1 MKSIQSPKWTIMT
14 LVLILVATACGP
26 ASEPPTVVPT
36 AASEESPA
44 AETPALA
51 GGKLI
56 YGLTLAPSGIDP
68 HVNASSELGIPLT
81 SVYDTLVWQDLG
93 GEFVPG
99 LAKSWEVSDDGLT
112 YTFHL
117 RDDAVFHDGT
127 PFNAQAVKFNFD
139 RIADPA
145 LKSQKA
151 IFMLGPYESTEI
163 VDDHTVKVHFKEPYA
178 PFLDS
183 ASQVYL
189 GMASPTAVEKWGADY
204 QLHQVGT
211 GPFIMK
217 EHIPQDHLTLVRNP
231 DYRWAPTIFD
241 HQGPA
246 YLEEIEF
253 RFFVEP
259 ATRALALEGGEADV
273 MGEIPPHDAERL
285 ADNAAFT
292 PLPVAIP
299 GQSLQFFLN
308 TEKAPTD
315 DIRVRQAINY
325 AADKEAIVK
334 AIFKEYSPVAHG
346 PLNAFTIGYDKGV
359 ERMYEYDPAKAETL
373 LEEAGWVDSDGNG
386 IRDKDGQPLKLEA
399 YLMGWGYVPE
409 VAQLLQAQLKA
420 VGIEMESQVVA
431 YPAALEAAREGKHN
445 LIPFGLSSSDPDILR
460 TFFHSRNAE
469 GGFNWSKVR
478 DPNLDRLLEDG
489 ARTLDPG
496 KRKEL
501 YAQAQQLIMAEA
513 LILPVRDYVNLNAA
527 SATVEGLRYDLRG
540 WFPWLYDAYLDQKPG
555 F

>member
-1 MKSIQSPKWTIMT
+1 MKSTQSLKLIATT
-14 LVLILVATACGP
+14 LVLVLVATACGP
-26 ASEPPTVVPT
+26 VSEPATAVPT
-36 AASEESPA
+36 PIGEESPA
-44 AETPALA
+44 TEVPSLE

-81 SVYDTLVWQDLG
+81 SVYDTLVWQDLS

-99 LAKSWEVSDDGLT
+99 LAKSWEISDDGLT

-117 RDDAVFHDGT
+117 RDDVVFHDGT
-127 PFNAQAVKFNFD
+127 PFDAQAVKFNLD
-139 RIADPA
+139 RIANPA
-145 LKSQKA
+145 TKSQKA
-151 IFMLGPYESTEI
+151 ILMLGSYESTEI
-163 VDDHTVKVHFKEPYA
+163 VDDYTVEVHFKEPYA

-189 GMASPTAVEKWGADY
+189 GMASPTAIEKWGADY

-217 EHIPQDHLTLVRNP
+217 EYIPKDHLTLVRNP
-231 DYRWAPTIFD
+231 DYNWASSIFN

-259 ATRALALEGGEADV
+259 ATRVLALEEGEADV

-285 ADNAAFT
+285 AEDPVFT
-292 PLPVAIP
+292 LLPVAIP

-315 DIRVRQAINY
+315 DLKVRQAINY

-334 AIFKEYSPVAHG
+334 AIFKEYSPVAYG
-346 PLNAFTIGYDKGV
+346 PLNVFTIGYDKSVVG
-359 ERMYEYDPAKAETL
+359 MYEYDPAKAETL
-373 LEEAGWVDSDGNG
+373 LGEAGWVDSDGDG
-386 IRDKDGQPLKLEA
+386 IREKDGQPLKLEA
-399 YLMGWGYVPE
+399 YLMSWGYVPE

-431 YPAALEAAREGKHN
+431 YPAALEAAREGKHH
-445 LIPFGLSSSDPDILR
+445 LIPFNLSSSDPDILR
-460 TFFHSRNAE
+460 TFFHSSNADS
-469 GGFNWSKVR
+469 GFNWSKVR
-478 DPNLDRLLEDG
+478 DPKLDELLENG
-489 ARTLDPG
+489 ARTLDLD
-496 KRKEL
+496 RRREL
-501 YAQAQQLIMAEA
+501 YAEAQQLIMAEA
-513 LILPVRDYVNLNAA
+513 LILPIRDYVNLNAA
-527 SATVEGLRYDLRG
+527 SAKVKGLRYDLRG
-540 WFPWLYDAYLDQKPG
+540 WFPWLYNVYLEE
-555 F
+555 

>member
-1 MKSIQSPKWTIMT
+1 MKSIQPLKLIITT
-14 LVLILVATACGP
+14 LVLILAATACGP
-26 ASEPPTVVPT
+26 TPEAPTAVPPTPTGEEPPG
-36 AASEESPA
+36 
-44 AETPALA
+44 AEMPALE

-81 SVYDTLVWQDLG
+81 SVYDTLVWQDLS

-99 LAKSWEVSDDGLT
+99 LAKSWEISDDGLT

-117 RDDAVFHDGT
+117 RDDVVFHDGT
-127 PFNAQAVKFNFD
+127 PFDAQAVKFNLD

-145 LKSQKA
+145 TKSQKA
-151 IFMLGPYESTEI
+151 LFMLGPYESTEI
-163 VDDHTVKVHFKEPYA
+163 VADYTVKVHLKEPYA

-189 GMASPTAVEKWGADY
+189 GMASPTAIEKWGADY

-211 GPFIMK
+211 GPFILK
-217 EHIPQDHLTLVRNP
+217 EYIPQDHMTLVRNP
-231 DYRWAPTIFD
+231 DYNWAPPIFD

-246 YLEEIEF
+246 YLEAIEF

-285 ADNAAFT
+285 ADNPAFT
-292 PLPVAIP
+292 LLPVAIP

-315 DIRVRQAINY
+315 DLRVRQAINY
-325 AADKEAIVK
+325 ATDKEAIVK

-346 PLNAFTIGYDKGV
+346 PLNAFTIGYDESV
-359 ERMYEYDPAKAETL
+359 EGMYEVDPAKAKKL
-373 LEEAGWVDSDGNG
+373 LDEAGWVDSDGDGN
-386 IRDKDGQPLKLEA
+386 REKDGQLLKLEA

-445 LIPFGLSSSDPDILR
+445 LIPFSLSSSDPDILR
-460 TFFHSRNAE
+460 TFFHSSNADS
-469 GGFNWSKVR
+469 GFNWSKVR
-478 DPNLDRLLEDG
+478 DPKLDELLENGAHTLDLDR
-489 ARTLDPG
+489 
-496 KRKEL
+496 RKEL
-501 YAQAQQLIMAEA
+501 YAEAQQLIMAQA
-513 LILPVRDYVNLNAA
+513 LTLPIRDYVNLNAA
-527 SATVEGLRYDLRG
+527 SAKVKGLRYDLRG
-540 WFPWLYDAYLDQKPG
+540 WFPWLYDVYLEQ
-555 F
+555 

>member
-1 MKSIQSPKWTIMT
+1 M
-14 LVLILVATACGP
+14 
-26 ASEPPTVVPT
+26 
-36 AASEESPA
+36 
-44 AETPALA
+44 
-51 GGKLI
+51 
-56 YGLTLAPSGIDP
+56 
-68 HVNASSELGIPLT
+68 
-81 SVYDTLVWQDLG
+81 
-93 GEFVPG
+93 PG

-117 RDDAVFHDGT
+117 RDDVVFHDGT
-127 PFNAQAVKFNFD
+127 PFNAQAVKFNLN

-145 LKSQKA
+145 TKSQKA
-151 IFMLGPYESTEI
+151 ILMLGSYESTEI
-163 VDDHTVKVHFKEPYA
+163 VDDYTVRVHFKEPYA

-183 ASQVYL
+183 VSQVYL

-217 EHIPQDHLTLVRNP
+217 EYIPKDHLTLVRNP
-231 DYRWAPTIFD
+231 DYNWASSIFN

-253 RFFVEP
+253 RFFIEP

-285 ADNAAFT
+285 ADNPAFIL
-292 PLPVAIP
+292 LPAAIP

-315 DIRVRQAINY
+315 NLQIRQALNY

-334 AIFKEYSPVAHG
+334 AIFKEYSPVAQG
-346 PLNAFTIGYDKGV
+346 PLNAFTIGYDENVRG
-359 ERMYEYDPAKAETL
+359 MYEYDPAKAETL
-373 LEEAGWVDSDGNG
+373 LEEAGWVDSDGDG
-386 IRDKDGQPLKLEA
+386 IRENDGQPLKLEA
-399 YLMGWGYVPE
+399 YLMSWGYVPE

-431 YPAALEAAREGKHN
+431 YPAALEAAREGKHH
-445 LIPFGLSSSDPDILR
+445 LIPFSLSSSDPDILR
-460 TFFHSRNAE
+460 TFFHSSNAE

-478 DPNLDRLLEDG
+478 DPRLDELLENG
-489 ARTLDPG
+489 ANTLELS

-501 YAQAQQLIMAEA
+501 YSEAQQFIMAQA
-513 LILPVRDYVNLNAA
+513 LILPIRDYVNPNAT
-527 SATVEGLRYDLRG
+527 SAKVKRLRYDLRG
-540 WFPWLYDAYLDQKPG
+540 WFPWLYDVYLEE
-555 F
+555 

>member
-1 MKSIQSPKWTIMT
+1 MKSIKSPKLIATT
-14 LVLILVATACGP
+14 LVLILVVIACGP
-26 ASEPPTVVPT
+26 TSEPPTAVPT
-36 AASEESPA
+36 PAGEESPT
-44 AETPALA
+44 AEGPALQ

-81 SVYDTLVWQDLG
+81 SVYDTLVWQDLN

-99 LAKSWEVSDDGLT
+99 LAKAWEISDDGLT

-117 RDDAVFHDGT
+117 RDDVTFHDGT
-127 PFNAQAVKFNFD
+127 PFNAQAVKFNLE
-139 RIADPA
+139 RIADPVT
-145 LKSQKA
+145 KSQKA
-151 IFMLGPYESTEI
+151 VLMLGPYESTEI
-163 VDDHTVKVHFKEPYA
+163 VDDYTIKVHFKELYA

-217 EHIPQDHLTLVRNP
+217 ECIPKDHLTLVRNP
-231 DYRWAPTIFD
+231 DYNWAPSIFN

-246 YLEEIEF
+246 YLEEIVF

-259 ATRALALEGGEADV
+259 ATRVLALEGGEAEV

-285 ADNAAFT
+285 AGNSAFT
-292 PLPVAIP
+292 LLPVNIP

-315 DIRVRQAINY
+315 DLKVRQAINY
-325 AADKEAIVK
+325 ATDKEGIVK
-334 AIFKEYSPVAHG
+334 AIFKEYSPVAYG
-346 PLNAFTIGYDKGV
+346 PLNAFTIGYDGSV
-359 ERMYEYDPAKAETL
+359 AGLYEYDPAKAETL
-373 LEEAGWVDSDGNG
+373 LEEADWVDSDGDG
-386 IRDKDGQPLKLEA
+386 TREKDGQPLKLEA

-445 LIPFGLSSSDPDILR
+445 LVPFSLSSSDPDILR
-460 TFFHSRNAE
+460 TFFHSSNADS
-469 GGFNWSKVR
+469 GFNWSKVR
-478 DPNLDRLLEDG
+478 DPELDELLENG
-489 ARTLDPG
+489 ARTLDLG
-496 KRKEL
+496 RRKEL
-501 YAQAQQLIMAEA
+501 YAEAQRLIMAEA
-513 LILPVRDYVNLNAA
+513 LILPMRDYVNLNAA
-527 SATVEGLRYDLRG
+527 SARVEGLRYDLRG
-540 WFPWLYDAYLDQKPG
+540 WFPWLYDAYLEQ
-555 F
+555 

>member
-1 MKSIQSPKWTIMT
+1 MKSIKSLTLTITT
-14 LVLILVATACGP
+14 LVLILAAIACGP
-26 ASEPPTVVPT
+26 ASEPPTAVPT
-36 AASEESPA
+36 SVGEESPA
-44 AETPALA
+44 AEMPALE

-68 HVNASSELGIPLT
+68 HVHASSELGIPLT
-81 SVYDTLVWQDLG
+81 SVYDTLVWQDLS

-117 RDDAVFHDGT
+117 RDDVVFHDGT

-145 LKSQKA
+145 TKSQKA
-151 IFMLGPYESTEI
+151 VFMLGPYESTEV
-163 VDDHTVKVHFKEPYA
+163 VDDYTVKVHFKEPYA

-217 EHIPQDHLTLVRNP
+217 EYIPKDHLTLVRNP
-231 DYRWAPTIFD
+231 DYNWAPSIFN

-285 ADNAAFT
+285 ADNPAFT
-292 PLPVAIP
+292 LLPVAIP

-315 DIRVRQAINY
+315 DLQVRQALNY
-325 AADKEAIVK
+325 ATDKEAIVK
-334 AIFKEYSPVAHG
+334 AIFREYSPVAHG
-346 PLNAFTIGYDKGV
+346 PLNAFTIGYDEGV
-359 ERMYEYDPAKAETL
+359 VGMYEYDPAKAETL
-373 LEEAGWVDSDGNG
+373 LEEAGWVESDGDG
-386 IRDKDGQPLKLEA
+386 IREKDGQPLKLEA

-409 VAQLLQAQLKA
+409 VAQLLQAQFKA
-420 VGIEMESQVVA
+420 VGIEMESQVIA
-431 YPAALEAAREGKHN
+431 YPAALEAAREGKHH
-445 LIPFGLSSSDPDILR
+445 LVPFSLSSSDPDILR
-460 TFFHSRNAE
+460 TFFHSSNADS
-469 GGFNWSKVR
+469 GFNWSKIR
-478 DPNLDRLLEDG
+478 DPRLDELLENG
-489 ARTLDPG
+489 VRTLDLG
-496 KRKEL
+496 RRREL
-501 YAQAQQLIMAEA
+501 YAEAQQLIMAEA
-513 LILPVRDYVNLNAA
+513 LILPIRDYVNLNAT
-527 SATVEGLRYDLRG
+527 SARVKGLRYDLRG
-540 WFPWLYDAYLDQKPG
+540 WFPWLYDVYLEQ
-555 F
+555 

>member
-1 MKSIQSPKWTIMT
+1 MKSTQSLKLIATT
-14 LVLILVATACGP
+14 LVLVLVATACGP
-26 ASEPPTVVPT
+26 VSEPATAVPPPIG
-36 AASEESPA
+36 EESPA
-44 AETPALA
+44 TEGPSLE

-56 YGLTLAPSGIDP
+56 YGLTLDPSGIDP

-81 SVYDTLVWQDLG
+81 SVYDTLVWQDLS

-99 LAKSWEVSDDGLT
+99 LAKSWEISDDGLT

-117 RDDAVFHDGT
+117 RDDVSFHDGT
-127 PFNAQAVKFNFD
+127 PFNAPAVKFNLD

-145 LKSQKA
+145 TKSQKA
-151 IFMLGPYESTEI
+151 ILMLGSYESTEI
-163 VDDHTVKVHFKEPYA
+163 VDDYTVEVHFKEPYA

-189 GMASPTAVEKWGADY
+189 GMASPTAIEKWGADY
-204 QLHQVGT
+204 PLHQVGT

-217 EHIPQDHLTLVRNP
+217 EYIPKDHLTLVRNP
-231 DYRWAPTIFD
+231 DYHWASSIFN

-259 ATRALALEGGEADV
+259 ATRVLALEEGEADV

-285 ADNAAFT
+285 ADNPAFT
-292 PLPVAIP
+292 LLPVAIP

-315 DIRVRQAINY
+315 DLKVRQAINY

-334 AIFKEYSPVAHG
+334 AIFKEYSPVAYG
-346 PLNAFTIGYDKGV
+346 PLNVFTIGYDKSVVG
-359 ERMYEYDPAKAETL
+359 MYEYDPPKAETL
-373 LEEAGWVDSDGNG
+373 LEEAGWVDSDGDG
-386 IRDKDGQPLKLEA
+386 IREKDGQPLKLEA
-399 YLMGWGYVPE
+399 YLMSWGYVPE

-431 YPAALEAAREGKHN
+431 YPAALEAAREGKHH
-445 LIPFGLSSSDPDILR
+445 LIPFSLSSSDPDILR
-460 TFFHSRNAE
+460 TFFHSSNADS
-469 GGFNWSKVR
+469 GFNWSKVR
-478 DPNLDRLLEDG
+478 DPKLDELLENG
-489 ARTLDPG
+489 ARTLDLD
-496 KRKEL
+496 RRREL
-501 YAQAQQLIMAEA
+501 YAEAQQLIMAEA
-513 LILPVRDYVNLNAA
+513 LILPIRDYVNLNAA
-527 SATVEGLRYDLRG
+527 SAKVKGLRYDLRG
-540 WFPWLYDAYLDQKPG
+540 WFPWLYDVYLEE
-555 F
+555 

>member
-1 MKSIQSPKWTIMT
+1 MKSIKSPKLIATT
-14 LVLILVATACGP
+14 LVLILVAIACGP
-26 ASEPPTVVPT
+26 TSEPLTAVPT
-36 AASEESPA
+36 PADEESPTT
-44 AETPALA
+44 EGPALQ

-81 SVYDTLVWQDLG
+81 SVYDTLVWQDLS
-93 GEFVPG
+93 GEFMPG
-99 LAKSWEVSDDGLT
+99 LAKAWEISDDGLT
-112 YTFHL
+112 YIFHL
-117 RDDAVFHDGT
+117 RDDVVFHDGT
-127 PFNAQAVKFNFD
+127 PFNARAVKFNLD
-139 RIADPA
+139 RIADPVT
-145 LKSQKA
+145 KSQKA
-151 IFMLGPYESTEI
+151 VLMLGPYESTEI
-163 VDDHTVKVHFKEPYA
+163 IDDYTIKVHFKELYA

-217 EHIPQDHLTLVRNP
+217 EYIPQDHLTLVRNP
-231 DYRWAPTIFD
+231 DYNWAPSIFH

-246 YLEEIEF
+246 YLEEIVF

-259 ATRALALEGGEADV
+259 ATRVLALEGGEADV

-285 ADNAAFT
+285 ANNSAFT
-292 PLPVAIP
+292 LLPVNIP

-315 DIRVRQAINY
+315 ELQVRQAINY

-346 PLNAFTIGYDKGV
+346 PLNAFTIGYDGSV
-359 ERMYEYDPAKAETL
+359 AGMYEYDPAKAETL
-373 LEEAGWVDSDGNG
+373 LEEAGWVDSDGDG
-386 IRDKDGQPLKLEA
+386 TREKDGQPLKLEA
-399 YLMGWGYVPE
+399 YLMGWGYVSE

-445 LIPFGLSSSDPDILR
+445 LIPFSLSSSDPDILR
-460 TFFHSRNAE
+460 TFFHSSNADS
-469 GGFNWSKVR
+469 GFNWSKVR
-478 DPNLDRLLEDG
+478 DPKLDELLEDG
-489 ARTLDPG
+489 TRTLDLG
-496 KRKEL
+496 RRKEL
-501 YAQAQQLIMAEA
+501 YAEAQRLIMAEA
-513 LILPVRDYVNLNAA
+513 LILPMRDYVNLNAT
-527 SATVEGLRYDLRG
+527 SARVKGLRYDLRG
-540 WFPWLYDAYLDQKPG
+540 WFPWLYDVYLEE
-555 F
+555 

>member
-1 MKSIQSPKWTIMT
+1 MRSLKLLDLFTII
-14 LVLILVATACGP
+14 LALILAVIACGP
-26 ASEPPTVVPT
+26 APQPTPVVGKTP
-36 AASEESPA
+36 S
-44 AETPALA
+44 AEMPGRA

-56 YGLTLAPSGIDP
+56 YGLTLVPSGIDP

-81 SVYDTLVWQDLG
+81 SVYDTLVWQDLN

-99 LAKSWEVSDDGLT
+99 LAQSWEVSDDGLT

-117 RDDAVFHDGT
+117 RHDVVFHDGT
-127 PFNAQAVKFNFD
+127 PFNAQAVKFNLD
-139 RIADPA
+139 RIASPA
-145 LKSQKA
+145 TKSQKA
-151 IFMLGPYESTEI
+151 IFMLGSYQSTEI
-163 VDDHTVKVHFKEPYA
+163 ADDYTVRVHFKEPYA

-217 EHIPQDHLTLVRNP
+217 EYIPKDHLTLVRNP
-231 DYRWAPTIFD
+231 DYNWAPTIFN

-285 ADNAAFT
+285 ADNPAFT
-292 PLPVAIP
+292 LLPVAIP

-308 TEKAPTD
+308 TEKPPTD
-315 DIRVRQAINY
+315 DLRVRQAINY

-334 AIFKEYSPVAHG
+334 AIFKAYSPVAHG
-346 PLNAFTIGYDKGV
+346 PLNACTIGYNKAVVG
-359 ERMYEYDPAKAETL
+359 MYGYDPTKAETL
-373 LEEAGWVDSDGNG
+373 LEEAGWVDRDGDG
-386 IRDKDGQPLKLEA
+386 IRERDGQPLKLEA
-399 YLMGWGYVPE
+399 YLMSWGYVPE

-420 VGIEMESQVVA
+420 VGIAMESQVVA
-431 YPAALEAAREGKHN
+431 YPAALEAAREGKHH
-445 LIPFGLSSSDPDILR
+445 LIPFTLSGSDPDLLR
-460 TFFHSRNAE
+460 TFFHSSNAE
-469 GGFNWSKVR
+469 SGFNWSKVR
-478 DPNLDRLLEDG
+478 DPKLDKLLEEG
-489 ARTLDPG
+489 ARTLDPD
-496 KRKEL
+496 KRQAL
-501 YAQAQQLIMAEA
+501 YAEAQQLIMAEA
-513 LILPVRDYVNLNAA
+513 LILPIRDYVNLNAA
-527 SATVEGLRYDLRG
+527 RAKVKGLRYDLRG
-540 WFPWLYDAYLDQKPG
+540 WFPWLYDVYLEQ
-555 F
+555 

>member
-1 MKSIQSPKWTIMT
+1 MKSIKSPKLIATT
-14 LVLILVATACGP
+14 LVLILVAIACGP
-26 ASEPPTVVPT
+26 TSEPPTAVPT
-36 AASEESPA
+36 PADEESPM
-44 AETPALA
+44 AEGPALQ

-81 SVYDTLVWQDLG
+81 SVYDTLVWQDLS
-93 GEFVPG
+93 GEFMPG
-99 LAKSWEVSDDGLT
+99 LAKAWEISDVGLT
-112 YTFHL
+112 YIFHL
-117 RDDAVFHDGT
+117 RDDVVFHDGT
-127 PFNAQAVKFNFD
+127 PFNARAVKFNLD
-139 RIADPA
+139 RIADPVT
-145 LKSQKA
+145 KSQKA
-151 IFMLGPYESTEI
+151 VLMLGPYESTEI
-163 VDDHTVKVHFKEPYA
+163 VDDYTIKVHFKELYA

-217 EHIPQDHLTLVRNP
+217 EYIPQDHLTLVRNP
-231 DYRWAPTIFD
+231 DYNWAPSIFH

-246 YLEEIEF
+246 YLEEIVF

-259 ATRALALEGGEADV
+259 ATRVLALEGGEADV

-285 ADNAAFT
+285 ASNPAFT
-292 PLPVAIP
+292 LLPVNIP

-315 DIRVRQAINY
+315 DLQVRQAINY

-346 PLNAFTIGYDKGV
+346 PLNAFTIGYDGSV
-359 ERMYEYDPAKAETL
+359 AGMYEYDPAKAETL
-373 LEEAGWVDSDGNG
+373 LEEAGWVDSDGDG
-386 IRDKDGQPLKLEA
+386 TCEKDGQPLKLEA

-445 LIPFGLSSSDPDILR
+445 LIPFSLSSSDPDILR
-460 TFFHSRNAE
+460 TFFHSSNADS
-469 GGFNWSKVR
+469 GFNWSKVR
-478 DPNLDRLLEDG
+478 DPKLDELLEEG
-489 ARTLDPG
+489 TRTLDLG
-496 KRKEL
+496 RRKEL
-501 YAQAQQLIMAEA
+501 YAEAQRLIMAEA
-513 LILPVRDYVNLNAA
+513 LILPMRDYVNLNAT
-527 SATVEGLRYDLRG
+527 SARVKGLRYDLRG
-540 WFPWLYDAYLDQKPG
+540 WFPWLYDVYLEE
-555 F
+555 

>member
-1 MKSIQSPKWTIMT
+1 MKSIQPLKLIITT
-14 LVLILVATACGP
+14 LVLILAATACGP
-26 ASEPPTVVPT
+26 TPEAPT
-36 AASEESPA
+36 AVPPPPIGEESPE
-44 AETPALA
+44 AEMPALE

-81 SVYDTLVWQDLG
+81 SVYDTLVWQDLS

-99 LAKSWEVSDDGLT
+99 LAKSWEISDDGLT

-117 RDDAVFHDGT
+117 RDDVVFHDGT
-127 PFNAQAVKFNFD
+127 PFDAQAVKFNLD

-145 LKSQKA
+145 TKSQKA

-163 VDDHTVKVHFKEPYA
+163 VDDYTVKVHLKEPYA

-189 GMASPTAVEKWGADY
+189 GMASPTAIEKWGADY

-211 GPFIMK
+211 GPFILK
-217 EHIPQDHLTLVRNP
+217 EYIPQDHLTLVRNP
-231 DYRWAPTIFD
+231 DYNWAPPIFN

-259 ATRALALEGGEADV
+259 ATRILALEGGEADV

-285 ADNAAFT
+285 ADNPAFT
-292 PLPVAIP
+292 LLPVAIP

-315 DIRVRQAINY
+315 DLRVRQAINY
-325 AADKEAIVK
+325 ATDKEAIVK
-334 AIFKEYSPVAHG
+334 AIFKEYSPVAYG
-346 PLNAFTIGYDKGV
+346 PLNAFTIGYDKNVEGMYGV
-359 ERMYEYDPAKAETL
+359 DPAKAERL
-373 LEEAGWVDSDGNG
+373 LEEAGWVDSDGN
-386 IRDKDGQPLKLEA
+386 REKDGQLLKLEA
-399 YLMGWGYVPE
+399 YLMSWGYVPE

-445 LIPFGLSSSDPDILR
+445 LIPFSLSSSDPDILR
-460 TFFHSRNAE
+460 TFFHSSNADS
-469 GGFNWSKVR
+469 GFNWSKVR
-478 DPNLDRLLEDG
+478 DPRLDELLENG
-489 ARTLDPG
+489 AHTLDLD

-501 YAQAQQLIMAEA
+501 YAEAQQLIMAEA
-513 LILPVRDYVNLNAA
+513 LILPIRDYVNLNATNA
-527 SATVEGLRYDLRG
+527 KVKGLRYDLRG
-540 WFPWLYDAYLDQKPG
+540 WFPWLYDVYLEQ
-555 F
+555 

>member
-1 MKSIQSPKWTIMT
+1 MKSIEALKLTTTT

-26 ASEPPTVVPT
+26 TSEPPTAIPT
-36 AASEESPA
+36 PVGEESLT
-44 AETPALA
+44 AEMPALA

-81 SVYDTLVWQDLG
+81 SVYDTLVWQDLN

-99 LAKSWEVSDDGLT
+99 LAKSWEISDDGLT

-117 RDDAVFHDGT
+117 RDDVVFHDGT
-127 PFNAQAVKFNFD
+127 PFDAQAVKFNLD

-145 LKSQKA
+145 TKSQKA

-163 VDDHTVKVHFKEPYA
+163 VDDYTVKVHLKEPYA

-189 GMASPTAVEKWGADY
+189 GMASPTAIEKWGADY

-211 GPFIMK
+211 GPFILK
-217 EHIPQDHLTLVRNP
+217 EYIPQDHLTLVRNP
-231 DYRWAPTIFD
+231 DYNWAPPIFK
-241 HQGPA
+241 HPGPA

-285 ADNAAFT
+285 ADNPAFT
-292 PLPVAIP
+292 LLPVAIP

-315 DIRVRQAINY
+315 DLRVRQAINY
-325 AADKEAIVK
+325 ATDKEAIVK

-346 PLNAFTIGYDKGV
+346 PLNAFTIGYDESVEGMYGV
-359 ERMYEYDPAKAETL
+359 DPAKAERL
-373 LEEAGWVDSDGNG
+373 LEEAGWVDSDGDG
-386 IRDKDGQPLKLEA
+386 IREKDGQPLRLQA

-420 VGIEMESQVVA
+420 VGIQMESQVVA

-445 LIPFGLSSSDPDILR
+445 LIPFSLSSSDPDILR
-460 TFFHSRNAE
+460 TFFHSSNAD

-478 DPNLDRLLEDG
+478 DPKLDELLENG
-489 ARTLDPG
+489 AHTLDLS
-496 KRKEL
+496 KRQEL
-501 YAQAQQLIMAEA
+501 YAEAQQIIMAEA
-513 LILPVRDYVNLNAA
+513 LILPIRDYVNLNAT
-527 SATVEGLRYDLRG
+527 SARVKGLRYDLRG
-540 WFPWLYDAYLDQKPG
+540 WFPWLYDVYLEQ
-555 F
+555 

>member
-1 MKSIQSPKWTIMT
+1 M
-14 LVLILVATACGP
+14 P
-26 ASEPPTVVPT
+26 APE
-36 AASEESPA
+36 
-44 AETPALA
+44 

-81 SVYDTLVWQDLG
+81 SVYDTLVWQDLS

-99 LAKSWEVSDDGLT
+99 LAKSWEISDDGLT

-117 RDDAVFHDGT
+117 RDDVVFHDGT
-127 PFNAQAVKFNFD
+127 PFDAQAVKFNLD

-145 LKSQKA
+145 TKSQKA
-151 IFMLGPYESTEI
+151 LFMLGPYESTEI
-163 VDDHTVKVHFKEPYA
+163 VDDYTVKVHLKEPYA

-189 GMASPTAVEKWGADY
+189 GMASPTAIEKWGADY

-211 GPFIMK
+211 GPFILK
-217 EHIPQDHLTLVRNP
+217 EYVPQDHLTLVRNP
-231 DYRWAPTIFD
+231 DYNWAPPIFD

-246 YLEEIEF
+246 YLEAIEF

-259 ATRALALEGGEADV
+259 ATRALALEAGEADV

-285 ADNAAFT
+285 ADNPAFT
-292 PLPVAIP
+292 LLPVAIP

-315 DIRVRQAINY
+315 DLRVRQAINY
-325 AADKEAIVK
+325 ATDKEAIVK

-346 PLNAFTIGYDKGV
+346 PLNAFTIGYDESVEGMYGV
-359 ERMYEYDPAKAETL
+359 DPAKAERL
-373 LEEAGWVDSDGNG
+373 LEEAGWVDSDGDGN
-386 IRDKDGQPLKLEA
+386 REKDGQLLKLEA

-445 LIPFGLSSSDPDILR
+445 LIPFSLSSSDPDILR
-460 TFFHSRNAE
+460 TFFHSSNADS
-469 GGFNWSKVR
+469 GFNWSKVR
-478 DPNLDRLLEDG
+478 DPRLDELLEDG
-489 ARTLDPG
+489 AHTLDLD

-501 YAQAQQLIMAEA
+501 YAEAQQLIMAQA
-513 LILPVRDYVNLNAA
+513 LTLPIRDYVNLNAA
-527 SATVEGLRYDLRG
+527 SARVKGLRYDLRG
-540 WFPWLYDAYLDQKPG
+540 WFPWLYDVYLEE
-555 F
+555 

>member
-1 MKSIQSPKWTIMT
+1 MKSIQPLKLIITT
-14 LVLILVATACGP
+14 LVLILAATACGP
-26 ASEPPTVVPT
+26 TPEAPTAVPPTPT
-36 AASEESPA
+36 GEESPG
-44 AETPALA
+44 AEMPALE

-81 SVYDTLVWQDLG
+81 SVYDTLVWQDLS

-99 LAKSWEVSDDGLT
+99 LAKSWEISDDGLT

-117 RDDAVFHDGT
+117 RDDVVFHDGT
-127 PFNAQAVKFNFD
+127 PFDAQAVKFNLD

-145 LKSQKA
+145 TKSQKA

-163 VDDHTVKVHFKEPYA
+163 VDDYTVKVHLKEPYA

-189 GMASPTAVEKWGADY
+189 GMASPTAIEKWGADY

-211 GPFIMK
+211 GPFILK
-217 EHIPQDHLTLVRNP
+217 EYIPQDHLTLVRNP
-231 DYRWAPTIFD
+231 DYNWAPSIFK
-241 HQGPA
+241 HPGPA

-285 ADNAAFT
+285 TDNPAFT
-292 PLPVAIP
+292 LLPVAIP

-315 DIRVRQAINY
+315 DLRVRQAINY
-325 AADKEAIVK
+325 ATDKEAIVK

-346 PLNAFTIGYDKGV
+346 PLNAFTIGYDESVEGMYGV
-359 ERMYEYDPAKAETL
+359 DPAKAERL
-373 LEEAGWVDSDGNG
+373 LEEAGWVDSDGDGN
-386 IRDKDGQPLKLEA
+386 REKDGQPLKLEA

-445 LIPFGLSSSDPDILR
+445 LIPFSLSSSDPDILR
-460 TFFHSRNAE
+460 TFFHSSNADS
-469 GGFNWSKVR
+469 GFNWSKVR
-478 DPNLDRLLEDG
+478 DPRLDELLENG
-489 ARTLDPG
+489 AHTLDLD

-501 YAQAQQLIMAEA
+501 YAEAQQLIMAQA
-513 LILPVRDYVNLNAA
+513 LTLPIRDYVNLNAA
-527 SATVEGLRYDLRG
+527 SAKVKGLRYDLRG
-540 WFPWLYDAYLDQKPG
+540 WFPWLYDVYLEE
-555 F
+555 

>member
-1 MKSIQSPKWTIMT
+1 MKSTQSLKWITTI
-14 LVLILVATACGP
+14 LVLILVATSCGP
-26 ASEPPTVVPT
+26 TPEPPTVAPT
-36 AASEESPA
+36 PIAEESPA
-44 AETPALA
+44 KVPALE

-56 YGLTLAPSGIDP
+56 YGLTLSPSGLDP
-68 HVNASSELGIPLT
+68 HINASSELGIPLT
-81 SVYDTLVWQDLG
+81 SVYDTLVWQDLN

-99 LAKSWEVSDDGLT
+99 LAKSWEISDGGLT

-117 RDDAVFHDGT
+117 RDDIVFQDGT
-127 PFNAQAVKFNFD
+127 PFNAQAVKFNLD
-139 RIADPA
+139 RITDPA
-145 LKSQKA
+145 TKSQKA
-151 IFMLGPYESTEI
+151 IFMLGPYESTEV
-163 VDDHTVKVHFKEPYA
+163 VDDYTVQVHFKEPYA

-217 EHIPQDHLTLVRNP
+217 EYIPKDHLTLVRNP
-231 DYRWAPTIFD
+231 DYNWAPTIFS

-259 ATRALALEGGEADV
+259 ATRALALEGSEADV

-285 ADNAAFT
+285 ADNPAFT
-292 PLPVAIP
+292 LLPVAIP

-315 DIRVRQAINY
+315 ELQVRQALNY
-325 AADKEAIVK
+325 ATDKEAIVK
-334 AIFKEYSPVAHG
+334 AVFKEYSPVAHG
-346 PLNAFTIGYDKGV
+346 PLNAFTIGYDESVVG
-359 ERMYEYDPAKAETL
+359 MYEVDPAKAETL
-373 LEEAGWVDSDGNG
+373 LEEAGWMDNDGDG
-386 IRDKDGQPLKLEA
+386 IREKNGQPLKLEA

-460 TFFHSRNAE
+460 TFFHSSNADS
-469 GGFNWSKVR
+469 GFNWSKVR
-478 DPNLDRLLEDG
+478 DPRLDELLENGAHTLDLDR
-489 ARTLDPG
+489 R
-496 KRKEL
+496 REL
-501 YAQAQQLIMAEA
+501 YAEAQQLIMAEA
-513 LILPVRDYVNLNAA
+513 LVLPIRDYVNLNAA
-527 SATVEGLRYDLRG
+527 SAKVKGLRYDLRG
-540 WFPWLYDAYLDQKPG
+540 WFPWLYDVYLEQ
-555 F
+555 

>member
-1 MKSIQSPKWTIMT
+1 MKPIEALNLTTTT
-14 LVLILVATACGP
+14 LFLILIATACGP
-26 ASEPPTVVPT
+26 APEPPMAVPT
-36 AASEESPA
+36 PVGGGSPVV
-44 AETPALA
+44 EVPAPA

-68 HVNASSELGIPLT
+68 HINASSELGIPLT
-81 SVYDTLVWQDLG
+81 SVYDTLVWQDLS

-99 LAKSWEVSDDGLT
+99 LAKLWEISDDGLT

-117 RDDAVFHDGT
+117 RDDVVFHDGT
-127 PFNAQAVKFNFD
+127 PFDAQAVKFNLD

-145 LKSQKA
+145 TKSQKA

-163 VDDHTVKVHFKEPYA
+163 VDDYTVKVHLKEPYA

-189 GMASPTAVEKWGADY
+189 GMASPTAIEKWGADY

-211 GPFIMK
+211 GPFILK
-217 EHIPQDHLTLVRNP
+217 EYIPQDHLTLVRNP
-231 DYRWAPTIFD
+231 DYNWAPSIFK
-241 HQGPA
+241 HPGPA

-285 ADNAAFT
+285 ADNPAFT
-292 PLPVAIP
+292 LLPVAIP

-315 DIRVRQAINY
+315 DLRVRQAINY
-325 AADKEAIVK
+325 ATDKEAIVK

-346 PLNAFTIGYDKGV
+346 PLNAFTIGYDESVEGMYGV
-359 ERMYEYDPAKAETL
+359 DPAKAERL
-373 LEEAGWVDSDGNG
+373 LEEAGWVDSDGDGN
-386 IRDKDGQPLKLEA
+386 REKDGQLLKLEA
-399 YLMGWGYVPE
+399 YLMSWGYVPE

-445 LIPFGLSSSDPDILR
+445 LIPFSLSSSDPDILR
-460 TFFHSRNAE
+460 TFFHSSNADS
-469 GGFNWSKVR
+469 GFNWSKVR
-478 DPNLDRLLEDG
+478 DPRLDELLENG
-489 ARTLDPG
+489 AHTLDLD

-501 YAQAQQLIMAEA
+501 YAEAQQLIMAQA
-513 LILPVRDYVNLNAA
+513 LTLPIRDYVNLNVT
-527 SATVEGLRYDLRG
+527 SAKVKGLRYDLRG
-540 WFPWLYDAYLDQKPG
+540 WFPWLYDVHMEK
-555 F
+555 

>member
-1 MKSIQSPKWTIMT
+1 MKSIQSLKLIITT
-14 LVLILVATACGP
+14 LVLVLAATACGP
-26 ASEPPTVVPT
+26 TPEVPT
-36 AASEESPA
+36 AVPPTPTGEESPG
-44 AETPALA
+44 AEMSALE

-81 SVYDTLVWQDLG
+81 SVYDTLVWQDLS

-99 LAKSWEVSDDGLT
+99 LAKSWQISDDGLT

-117 RDDAVFHDGT
+117 REDVVFHDGT
-127 PFNAQAVKFNFD
+127 PFDAQAVKFNLD

-145 LKSQKA
+145 TKSQKA

-163 VDDHTVKVHFKEPYA
+163 VDDYTVKVHLKEPYA

-189 GMASPTAVEKWGADY
+189 GMASPTAIEKWGADY

-211 GPFIMK
+211 GPFILK
-217 EHIPQDHLTLVRNP
+217 EYIPQDHLTLVRNP
-231 DYRWAPTIFD
+231 DYNWAPPIFN

-285 ADNAAFT
+285 ADNPAFT
-292 PLPVAIP
+292 LLPVAIP

-315 DIRVRQAINY
+315 DLQVRQAINY
-325 AADKEAIVK
+325 ATDKAAIVK

-346 PLNAFTIGYDKGV
+346 PLNAFTIGYDESVDGMYGV
-359 ERMYEYDPAKAETL
+359 DPAKAERL
-373 LEEAGWVDSDGNG
+373 LEEAGWVDSDGDGN
-386 IRDKDGQPLKLEA
+386 REKDGQLLKLEA

-420 VGIEMESQVVA
+420 VGIEMKSQVVA

-460 TFFHSRNAE
+460 TFFHSSNADS
-469 GGFNWSKVR
+469 GFNWSKVR
-478 DPNLDRLLEDG
+478 DPRLDELLENG
-489 ARTLDPG
+489 AHTLDLD

-501 YAQAQQLIMAEA
+501 YAEAQQLVMAEA
-513 LILPVRDYVNLNAA
+513 LILPIRDYVNLNAA
-527 SATVEGLRYDLRG
+527 SARVKGLRYDLRG
-540 WFPWLYDAYLDQKPG
+540 WFPWLYDVYLEQ
-555 F
+555 

>member
-1 MKSIQSPKWTIMT
+1 MKSIEALKLTTTT
-14 LVLILVATACGP
+14 LVLILAAAACGP
-26 ASEPPTVVPT
+26 TSEPPTAVPT
-36 AASEESPA
+36 PLGEESLT
-44 AETPALA
+44 AEMPALA

-81 SVYDTLVWQDLG
+81 SVYDTLVWQDLN

-99 LAKSWEVSDDGLT
+99 LAKSWEISDDGLT
-112 YTFHL
+112 YTFRL
-117 RDDAVFHDGT
+117 RDDVVFHDGT
-127 PFNAQAVKFNFD
+127 FFNAQAVKFNLN
-139 RIADPA
+139 RVADPA
-145 LKSQKA
+145 TKSQKA
-151 IFMLGPYESTEI
+151 VFMLGPYESTEI
-163 VDDHTVKVHFKEPYA
+163 VDDYTVKVHLKEPYA

-189 GMASPTAVEKWGADY
+189 GMASPTAVEKWGGDY

-217 EHIPQDHLTLVRNP
+217 EYIPKDHLTLVRNP
-231 DYRWAPTIFD
+231 DYNWAPPIFN

-285 ADNAAFT
+285 ADNPAFT
-292 PLPVAIP
+292 VLPVAIP

-315 DIRVRQAINY
+315 DLRVRQAINY
-325 AADKEAIVK
+325 ATDKEAIVK

-346 PLNAFTIGYDKGV
+346 ALNAFTIGYDEGMV
-359 ERMYEYDPAKAETL
+359 GMYEVDPAKAGTL
-373 LEEAGWVDSDGNG
+373 LEEAGWVDRDGDGN
-386 IRDKDGQPLKLEA
+386 REKDGQPLKLEA

-409 VAQLLQAQLKA
+409 VTQLLQAQLKA
-420 VGIEMESQVVA
+420 VGIEMENQVVA

-445 LIPFGLSSSDPDILR
+445 LIPFSLSSSDPDILR
-460 TFFHSRNAE
+460 TFFHSSNADS
-469 GGFNWSKVR
+469 GFNWSKVR
-478 DPNLDRLLEDG
+478 DPRLDELLENG
-489 ARTLDPG
+489 ARTLDLDR
-496 KRKEL
+496 RKEL
-501 YAQAQQLIMAEA
+501 YAEAQQLIMAEA
-513 LILPVRDYVNLNAA
+513 LILPIRDYVNLNVA
-527 SATVEGLRYDLRG
+527 SARVKGLRYDLRG
-540 WFPWLYDAYLDQKPG
+540 WFPWLYDVYLEQ
-555 F
+555 

>member
-1 MKSIQSPKWTIMT
+1 MKFVKSLDLVAMT
-14 LVLILVATACGP
+14 LILILAAIACGP
-26 ASEPPTVVPT
+26 PSPTPT
-36 AASEESPA
+36 AVSAPAGKASPTA
-44 AETPALA
+44 GGPALE

-56 YGLTLAPSGIDP
+56 YGLTLTPSGIDP

-81 SVYDTLVWQDLG
+81 SVYDTLVWQDLD

-117 RDDAVFHDGT
+117 RDDVVFHDGT
-127 PFNAQAVKFNFD
+127 PFNAQAVKFNLD

-145 LKSQKA
+145 TKSQKA
-151 IFMLGPYESTEI
+151 VFMLGPYRSTEI
-163 VDDHTVKVHFKEPYA
+163 VDDYTVKVHFKEPYA

-183 ASQVYL
+183 LSQVYL

-211 GPFIMK
+211 GPFMMK
-217 EHIPQDHLTLVRNP
+217 EYIPKDHLTLVRNP
-231 DYRWAPTIFD
+231 NYNWAPTIFN

-285 ADNAAFT
+285 AKDPAFT
-292 PLPVAIP
+292 LVPVAIP

-308 TEKAPTD
+308 TEKPPTD
-315 DIRVRQAINY
+315 DLRVRQAINY

-346 PLNAFTIGYDKGV
+346 PLNAFTMGYDESVVG
-359 ERMYEYDPAKAETL
+359 MYEYDPAKAKAL
-373 LEEAGWVDSDGNG
+373 LEEAGWVDSDGDG
-386 IRDKDGQPLKLEA
+386 IREKDGQSLKLEA

-409 VAQLLQAQLKA
+409 VAQLLQAQLRA

-431 YPAALEAAREGKHN
+431 YPAALEAARKGKHN

-460 TFFHSRNAE
+460 TFFHSSNADS
-469 GGFNWSKVR
+469 GFNWSKVR
-478 DPNLDRLLEDG
+478 DPRLDELLESG
-489 ARTLDPG
+489 ARTLDPDR
-496 KRKEL
+496 RKEL
-501 YAQAQQLIMAEA
+501 YAEAQQLIMAEA
-513 LILPVRDYVNLNAA
+513 LILPIRDYVNLNAA
-527 SATVEGLRYDLRG
+527 GAKVKGLRYDLRG
-540 WFPWLYDAYLDQKPG
+540 WFPWLYDVYLEE
-555 F
+555 

>member
-1 MKSIQSPKWTIMT
+1 MKPIEALKLTTTT
-14 LVLILVATACGP
+14 LVLILIATACGP
-26 ASEPPTVVPT
+26 APEPPTAVPT
-36 AASEESPA
+36 PVSEESPA
-44 AETPALA
+44 AEMPALA

-81 SVYDTLVWQDLG
+81 SVYDTLVWQDLN

-99 LAKSWEVSDDGLT
+99 LAKSWEISDDGLT

-117 RDDAVFHDGT
+117 RDDVVFHDGT

-145 LKSQKA
+145 TKSQKA

-163 VDDHTVKVHFKEPYA
+163 IDDDTVQVHFKEPYA

-183 ASQVYL
+183 VSQVYL
-189 GMASPTAVEKWGADY
+189 GMASPAAVEKWGADY
-204 QLHQVGT
+204 PLHQVGT
-211 GPFIMK
+211 GPFMMK
-217 EHIPQDHLTLVRNP
+217 EYIPQDHLTLVRNP
-231 DYRWAPTIFD
+231 DYHWAPPIFN

-273 MGEIPPHDAERL
+273 MGEIPPHDAQRL
-285 ADNAAFT
+285 ADNPAFT
-292 PLPVAIP
+292 LLPVAIP

-315 DIRVRQAINY
+315 DLQVRQALNY
-325 AADKEAIVK
+325 ATDKEAIVK

-346 PLNAFTIGYDKGV
+346 PLDAFTIGYDQSVVG
-359 ERMYEYDPAKAETL
+359 MYEVDPAKAETL
-373 LEEAGWVDSDGNG
+373 LEEAGWVDGDGDG
-386 IRDKDGQPLKLEA
+386 IREKDGQPLKLEA

-445 LIPFGLSSSDPDILR
+445 LIPFVLSSSDPDILR
-460 TFFHSRNAE
+460 TFFHSSNADS
-469 GGFNWSKVR
+469 GFNWSKVR
-478 DPNLDRLLEDG
+478 DPRLDELLENG
-489 ARTLDPG
+489 ARTLDLS
-496 KRKEL
+496 KRREL
-501 YAQAQQLIMAEA
+501 YAEAQQLIMAEA
-513 LILPVRDYVNLNAA
+513 LVLPIRDYVNLNAT
-527 SATVEGLRYDLRG
+527 SAKVKGLRYDLRG
-540 WFPWLYDAYLDQKPG
+540 WFPWLYDVYLEQ
-555 F
+555 